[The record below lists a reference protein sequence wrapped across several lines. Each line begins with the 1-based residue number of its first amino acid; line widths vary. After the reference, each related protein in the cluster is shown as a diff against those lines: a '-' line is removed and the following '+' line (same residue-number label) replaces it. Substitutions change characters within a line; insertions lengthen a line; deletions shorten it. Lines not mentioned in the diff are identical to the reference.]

1 MNPPRRLES
10 ARKGTGALSGLETP
24 VSVVLLVRAR
34 TRLCAL
40 PIERLVETM
49 RPLPTTPFAGAPSFV
64 LGVARIRG
72 TAVPVVDLGALLGS
86 QEASQAT
93 RYLALR
99 LDGARRVALAVEAVV
114 GLRSLTPE
122 QLAELPPLLANA
134 DRDSVAAIGTLDAE
148 LLLSLET
155 TRIIPDGLWP
165 VHDVEGSP

>member
-1 MNPPRRLES
+1 V
-10 ARKGTGALSGLETP
+10 AKGTGAVSGPPDTWA
-24 VSVVLLVRAR
+24 SVVLLVRAR

-72 TAVPVVDLGALLGS
+72 AAVPVVDLGALLGS
-86 QEASQAT
+86 REPSQAT

-99 LDGARRVALAVEAVV
+99 LDGSRRVALAVEAVV
-114 GLRSLTPE
+114 GLRSLAPA

-134 DRDSVAAIGTLDAE
+134 DREAVAAIGTLDAE

-155 TRIIPDGLWP
+155 TRIVPDRLWP
-165 VHDVEGSP
+165 VQDVGGAP